1 MSFANSSSVR
11 LDSGAEEEPADVART
26 SSVDEFTVRVEPLV
40 RELVLATVGV
50 STSTDGVGVF
60 ARDLI
65 ENSRRDSRWDSHDS
79 RWDSRRD

>member
-1 MSFANSSSVR
+1 MSFANLSSVR

-50 STSTDGVGVF
+50 STSTEGVGVC

-65 ENSRRDSRWDSHDS
+65 ENSRG
-79 RWDSRRD
+79 DSRRDSRRDFRGD